1 MKPSCKVGQGK
12 RRYDRAFSDTRLVP
26 DISNWPSSLSNS
38 SSDQLTLSPPSPG
51 DSENSSP
58 DHWDITLDRDLYE
71 TIICLYPEWFGQH
84 MAQEIPREDMNMN
97 SPGSPRSVVDEASI
111 QKAMERNKESLK
123 VKLLLRRPISQLVEQ
138 GILPRKFFTRFLSQI
153 HFDLNLQLL
162 KLRQS
167 FTSRV
172 RNLNVQEWKTF

>member
-12 RRYDRAFSDTRLVP
+12 KRSHDRAFSNDSARIVP
-26 DISNWPSSLSNS
+26 DISNWPSSVCTS
-38 SSDQLTLSPPSPG
+38 SLDQCAFSPSSPG
-51 DSENSSP
+51 DSDDSQP

-71 TIICLYPEWFGQH
+71 TIIGLYPEWFGQH
-84 MAQEIPREDMNMN
+84 MAEEVPQESMMN

-138 GILPRKFFTRFLSQI
+138 GILPR
-153 HFDLNLQLL
+153 
-162 KLRQS
+162 
-167 FTSRV
+167 
-172 RNLNVQEWKTF
+172 E

>member
-12 RRYDRAFSDTRLVP
+12 RRYDRAFNDTRRVP

-38 SSDQLTLSPPSPG
+38 SSSSDQLILSPSSPG

-71 TIICLYPEWFGQH
+71 TIISLYPEWFGQH
-84 MAQEIPREDMNMN
+84 MAQEIPPESDIMN

-138 GILPRKFFTRFLSQI
+138 GILPRKFTILSS
-153 HFDLNLQLL
+153 LPN
-162 KLRQS
+162 S
-167 FTSRV
+167 FHLTLISRSS
-172 RNLNVQEWKTF
+172 

>member
-26 DISNWPSSLSNS
+26 DISNWPSSSLSNS
-38 SSDQLTLSPPSPG
+38 YSDQFTLSPSSPG

-71 TIICLYPEWFGQH
+71 TIISLYPEWFGQH
-84 MAQEIPREDMNMN
+84 MAQEIPPGEDIMN

-111 QKAMERNKESLK
+111 QKSMERNKESLK

-138 GILPRKFFTRFLSQI
+138 GILPRKFF
-153 HFDLNLQLL
+153 
-162 KLRQS
+162 
-167 FTSRV
+167 FTFPPIPFH
-172 RNLNVQEWKTF
+172 LTLIF